1 MEESFSDIINN
12 PFSAED
18 HSEATTY
25 LTENSTQGTYF
36 EDDSYKVFAPASRQ
50 NTFNIICGTD
60 INKKPI
66 SITFFHGSC
75 FNDFHR
81 HFRKA

>member
-12 PFSAED
+12 LFSAED
-18 HSEATTY
+18 HNEITTY

-36 EDDSYKVFAPASRQ
+36 EDDSYKLFATASRQ
-50 NTFNIICGTD
+50 NTFNVVCGTD

-81 HFRKA
+81 HFHKS